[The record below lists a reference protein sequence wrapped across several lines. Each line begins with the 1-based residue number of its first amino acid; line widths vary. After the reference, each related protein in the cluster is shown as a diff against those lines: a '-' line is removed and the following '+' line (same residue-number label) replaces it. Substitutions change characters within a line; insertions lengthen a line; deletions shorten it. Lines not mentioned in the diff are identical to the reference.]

1 MICLTCPPLSFDWHR
16 AGTGKTY
23 SLFGKHGAA
32 LMTRPRRETNGS
44 RRGKSFLDIED
55 RDRDMDDGNAEHHT
69 IFEDSGLIPRI
80 LHDVIEGMRM
90 QDPDDLDEV
99 ESDIKITFSFLEI
112 YNEKIRDLLVSEEES
127 FMGLKSPTE
136 SFSGAPGLS
145 LQSSSLKVREHPVF
159 GPYVEG
165 LTRPVVTSTED
176 ALRLLA
182 VGLSRRSTTQTTW
195 NAHSSR
201 SHAVV
206 TLEIS
211 QPSKYIEKKNANGTM
226 DTKSHLLSPTVS
238 FTHSTKNGGGTMSP
252 DGVSNSDVLTQ
263 SLTSFPAHT
272 STGKDADGENRHF
285 VRVQLV
291 DLAGSERD
299 PMQPSRVPRDG
310 DEMDLM
316 ASVGTPTGHK
326 TAKRNS
332 YSNSRASMGSNIESF
347 GGGAGDRGGGGPNGA
362 SSSSASTN
370 ELRMI
375 RRSLSTLGYIIKA
388 LGAPNILNF
397 LRCAMTCIMD
407 CCHNADALLTRSFG
421 SKSLLIPAY

>member
-1 MICLTCPPLSFDWHR
+1 
-16 AGTGKTY
+16 
-23 SLFGKHGAA
+23 
-32 LMTRPRRETNGS
+32 MTRPRREPNGS
-44 RRGKSFLDIED
+44 KRGKSFLDIED
-55 RDRDMDDGNAEHHT
+55 RDRDMEGGNAEQYA
-69 IFEDSGLIPRI
+69 ISNDSGLIPRI

-112 YNEKIRDLLVSEEES
+112 YNEKIRDLLVAEEDG
-127 FMGLKSPTE
+127 FTGLKSPNE
-136 SFSGAPGLS
+136 SMSSAPGVS
-145 LQSSSLKVREHPVF
+145 LQSTSLKVREHPTH

-176 ALRLLA
+176 AMRLLA

-211 QPSKYIEKKNANGTM
+211 QPSKYAEKKYAGGTM
-226 DTKSHLLSPTVS
+226 DMKSHLLSPTVS
-238 FTHSTKNGGGTMSP
+238 FTNSTKNGAGSMSP
-252 DGVSNSDVLTQ
+252 DGVSNSDVLSQ
-263 SLTSFPAHT
+263 SLTSFPTHI
-272 STGKDADGENRHF
+272 STGKDPDCENRHF

-310 DEMDLM
+310 DEFDLM

-326 TAKRNS
+326 SSKRNS
-332 YSNSRASMGSNIESF
+332 HSNGNGRVSMGSNTEAF
-347 GGGAGDRGGGGPNGA
+347 GGGTGDRGGGGGGGGPNGA
-362 SSSSASTN
+362 SGNSASTN
-370 ELRMI
+370 EMRMI

-388 LGAPNILNF
+388 LGAHDRIYSSPSNSI
-397 LRCAMTCIMD
+397 RIIYEY
-407 CCHNADALLTRSFG
+407 HNASDFG
-421 SKSLLIPAY
+421 EFKHQLMRPLIGILCLVSCGFHNSQ

>member
-1 MICLTCPPLSFDWHR
+1 
-16 AGTGKTY
+16 
-23 SLFGKHGAA
+23 
-32 LMTRPRRETNGS
+32 MTRPRRELNGS
-44 RRGKSFLDIED
+44 KRGKSFLDIED
-55 RDRDMDDGNAEHHT
+55 RDRDMECINSEQYAISNH
-69 IFEDSGLIPRI
+69 SGLIPRI

-112 YNEKIRDLLVSEEES
+112 YNEKIRDLLVAEEDG
-127 FMGLKSPTE
+127 FMGLKSPNE
-136 SFSGAPGLS
+136 SMSSAPGVS
-145 LQSSSLKVREHPVF
+145 VQSTSLKVREHPTH

-211 QPSKYIEKKNANGTM
+211 QPSKYAEKKYASGTM
-226 DTKSHLLSPTVS
+226 DMKSHLLSPTVS
-238 FTHSTKNGGGTMSP
+238 FTNSTKNGAGSMSP
-252 DGVSNSDVLTQ
+252 DGVSNSDVLSQ
-263 SLTSFPAHT
+263 SLTSFPTHI
-272 STGKDADGENRHF
+272 STGKEPDCENRHF

-310 DEMDLM
+310 DEFDLM

-326 TAKRNS
+326 SSKRNS
-332 YSNSRASMGSNIESF
+332 QSNGRVSMGSNTEAF
-347 GGGAGDRGGGGPNGA
+347 GGGTGDRGGGGPNGA
-362 SSSSASTN
+362 SGNSASTN
-370 ELRMI
+370 EMRMI

-388 LGAPNILNF
+388 LGAHDKIHTSQSNSIH
-397 LRCAMTCIMD
+397 IIYEY
-407 CCHNADALLTRSFG
+407 HNASDFVKRP
-421 SKSLLIPAY
+421 LIAIFCLVSCGFYDLR